1 MHLTRSLISRIFITY
16 VERIIVLQSLFLHRE
31 ILYMFSTY
39 IYMNILIYLR
49 IDYATVIKI
58 RIRIIYFIMKIY
70 SL

>member
-1 MHLTRSLISRIFITY
+1 
-16 VERIIVLQSLFLHRE
+16 
-31 ILYMFSTY
+31 
-39 IYMNILIYLR
+39 MNILIYLR